1 MPLPTKSSTA
11 PRQRL
16 TLTTT
21 SLRNVIVSNKSDVIY
36 YEIVT
41 PKWQRDLT
49 TISRLDPNTRQF
61 DVIGE
66 MKNDHHGKAEEVRLY
81 GGALTP
87 AHRFLED
94 GLEPDTTGM
103 KRAAFRGK
111 DGKKYIWRANKR
123 QLELIREDMPE
134 DEPVAIYHREKRHMT
149 MLRMSQ
155 HPYLEVDSAAMDTLD
170 SLIMSFLLVERRR
183 RDGRL

>member
-1 MPLPTKSSTA
+1 MTSDPQILTVLLRASFVSTGVPNARAAPVAVYKRVGRALIPHLWPTVAHLPSTMPLPTKSSTA

-36 YEIVT
+36 YEVVT

-94 GLEPDTTGM
+94 GLESDTTGM
-103 KRAAFRGK
+103 K
-111 DGKKYIWRANKR
+111 
-123 QLELIREDMPE
+123 
-134 DEPVAIYHREKRHMT
+134 
-149 MLRMSQ
+149 
-155 HPYLEVDSAAMDTLD
+155 
-170 SLIMSFLLVERRR
+170 
-183 RDGRL
+183 